1 MFGFNSVNI
10 SCSASETDC
19 GTKACYT
26 LSIFDSTARDL
37 CVSSVSSLEM
47 VEFKAID

>member
-1 MFGFNSVNI
+1 MLSFRDRLWEQDLLHSVYFI
-10 SCSASETDC
+10 Q
-19 GTKACYT
+19 
-26 LSIFDSTARDL
+26 LSIFDL